1 MNKSIL
7 AMAAAVALL
16 GAGGAQAQQFPPM
29 PGTAPTPV
37 PMWSGYMSGFFGAS
51 ISQQETPSVGDTSM
65 TFGGDARANLSFFP
79 GIHLQ
84 VDVEGERTNGDFKC
98 CSQVVKSYWSVG
110 GHLSYR
116 DPDRFSA
123 GAFGSYIQANNLDDG
138 NMAKYAM
145 FGGEGQILL
154 PGVTLYGQ
162 GGYIDLREGDED
174 MENTYFGR
182 AAVRWFP
189 EPNLKVAGEFDY
201 VRGRLHDDIGNKVRV
216 ISWGGS
222 VEKRFTGS
230 MFSMFLNYNG
240 MDMRSKSNPDDR
252 AKDHTVVV
260 GLRIFGNT
268 STLYANDRA
277 GATYDSPNFLRY
289 LPWVGE
295 AD

>member
-1 MNKSIL
+1 MLFRSNPKVTLMRTTPEENTRIGEVLASKCNLATGPLTVLFPRRAISVISAPGQPFHDAAADTASRLVMLFDGITAIL
-7 AMAAAVALL
+7 ELHRPDAAAVEETFVNKNPASTLKLGLARGIALL
-16 GAGGAQAQQFPPM
+16 VPAQA
-29 PGTAPTPV
+29 GLVVGEYA
-37 PMWSGYMSGFFGAS
+37 ANS
-51 ISQQETPSVGDTSM
+51 IKKSV
-65 TFGGDARANLSFFP
+65 
-79 GIHLQ
+79 
-84 VDVEGERTNGDFKC
+84 
-98 CSQVVKSYWSVG
+98 VG
-110 GHLSYR
+110 VGH
-116 DPDRFSA
+116 A
-123 GAFGSYIQANNLDDG
+123 AKEQIQ
-138 NMAKYAM
+138 MM
-145 FGGEGQILL
+145 VQRLL

-174 MENTYFGR
+174 LENTYFGR